1 MPQKN
6 TLHSVVSNTGPLISL
21 ERMEGGFDF
30 AKKLYQS
37 IYIPETVL
45 KEVSYYYPSPQ
56 SYINSARH
64 HT

>member
-6 TLHSVVSNTGPLISL
+6 TQNSVVSNTGPLISL

-45 KEVSYYYPSPQ
+45 KEVSYHYPSP
-56 SYINSARH
+56 
-64 HT
+64 